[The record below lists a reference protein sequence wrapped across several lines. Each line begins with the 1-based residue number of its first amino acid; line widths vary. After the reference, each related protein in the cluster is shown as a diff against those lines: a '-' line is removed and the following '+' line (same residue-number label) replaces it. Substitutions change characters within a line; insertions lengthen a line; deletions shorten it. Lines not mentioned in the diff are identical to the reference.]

1 MTAFARHSTGSWT
14 AFGRTSMRASP
25 ASTAAFTTLAA
36 HYDTLAHRRP
46 ILHQPVRGIPR
57 RRHAPRFHPRRTGRA
72 PHTSCDRLFEI
83 TETVAVS
90 NFTSAVALVTELRR
104 MGCRSA
110 LDDFGSGLSSFAYLR
125 NLPVDFLKIDGQ
137 FVRGI
142 THHTIDRA
150 TGEAVNRIGHDM
162 GIRTIGEYVESGAIR
177 DSLRDLGVD
186 FAQGFAVS

>member
-1 MTAFARHSTGSWT
+1 
-14 AFGRTSMRASP
+14 
-25 ASTAAFTTLAA
+25 
-36 HYDTLAHRRP
+36 
-46 ILHQPVRGIPR
+46 
-57 RRHAPRFHPRRTGRA
+57 
-72 PHTSCDRLFEI
+72 
-83 TETVAVS
+83 
-90 NFTSAVALVTELRR
+90 